1 MQFEDSCIKDL
12 GNPTRVLDK
21 KWQCPWGVAITDHVA
36 PTFRSILEE
45 NFMSLYSASLTI
57 NDGSANCV
65 SWWSHRMKLNNYL
78 DKILK

>member
-21 KWQCPWGVAITDHVA
+21 KWQCPWGYGITDYVA
-36 PTFRSILEE
+36 PVFRNILEE

-57 NDGSANCV
+57 NDGSVNCV

-78 DKILK
+78 DKLLK